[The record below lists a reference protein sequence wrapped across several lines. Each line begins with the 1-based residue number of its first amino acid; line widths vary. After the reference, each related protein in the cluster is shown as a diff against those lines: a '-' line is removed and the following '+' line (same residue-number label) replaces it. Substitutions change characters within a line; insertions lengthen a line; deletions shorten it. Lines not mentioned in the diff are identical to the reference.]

1 MSPCHAHG
9 KMACSASLQVCTN
22 RFKLIRG
29 RRGLLHGI
37 INDLRWNSP
46 WDRTA
51 VVAAV
56 FAVGFVR
63 LPTALVGFAAD
74 NLPVQPL
81 HVIAAGN
88 KTLCQPVEQLGVA
101 GRIGWSELV
110 SWLNN
115 PDVKIS
121 GPDTINKRPGKPGVI
136 LFPQPIHDGFARIAV
151 SNLNRV
157 AAKKTQLLFSCG
169 RNF

>member
-9 KMACSASLQVCTN
+9 KMAYSASLQVCPN

-29 RRGLLHGI
+29 GRGLLHGI
-37 INDLRWNSP
+37 INDLRWNSARDCP
-46 WDRTA
+46 A

-63 LPTALVGFAAD
+63 APTALVGFAAD
-74 NLPVQPL
+74 NLSMQPF
-81 HVIAAGN
+81 HVVATGN
-88 KTLCQPVEQLGVA
+88 KTLCQPVEQLRVA

-110 SWLNN
+110 CWLNN
-115 PDVKIS
+115 SDVKIP

-136 LFPQPIHDGFARIAV
+136 LFPQPVHDGFTRIAV

-157 AAKKTQLLFSCG
+157 AAKKTQRPFLWARAF
-169 RNF
+169 